1 MSEAQNQKLMEDI
14 IDYYTRKIDDPDTS
28 RELNWVEM
36 LRNEFASYV
45 LTTEGWDINHDATN
59 IFKDAFRIAFSQNEH
74 NPILVI
80 GYHDGKVNVYDK
92 AHTITD
98 VKTWL
103 EGIRILNERDSQV

>member
-1 MSEAQNQKLMEDI
+1 MNATL
-14 IDYYTRKIDDPDTS
+14 DYYTRKVDDPDTS

-36 LRNEFASYV
+36 PRNEFASYA
-45 LTTEGWDINHDATN
+45 LTTEGWDINYDAID
-59 IFKDAFRIAFSQNEH
+59 IFNDAFRIAFSQNEH

-80 GYHDGKVNVYDK
+80 EYHNGKVNVYDK

-103 EGIRILNERDSQV
+103 EGIRILNEKDSQV